1 MDKRR
6 AIQIMTKAAQLYKE
20 HLEDQKVLFLYGLPK
35 EVNKQLQES
44 NKILSSVQGYEVVF
58 HRYNFLHL
66 TGVRLNKKET
76 ASAIHFYQKC
86 LDKRLTENDFVFA
99 KDGSTGQKLDILE
112 RMMLIKKNVTM
123 IGEFTDRGPKLYTE
137 KAAGNICGCI
147 GFVKDK
153 NTKLNVPNTL
163 LKKDIRDVT
172 AQPTYK
178 VFAVISKH
186 YTDEKYT
193 NLVKMDKSID
203 LKECCFS
210 EIFHK
215 LREREYNQEL
225 MHLYVVGGGGC
236 MIQNFG
242 EYDKNRVT
250 IVRDICAT
258 AKGYEAMTVRKIQR
272 NGGMLV

>member
-123 IGEFTDRGPKLYTE
+123 IGE
-137 KAAGNICGCI
+137 
-147 GFVKDK
+147 
-153 NTKLNVPNTL
+153 LNVPNTL

-210 EIFHK
+210 ETIENMID
-215 LREREYNQEL
+215 RENL
-225 MHLYVVGGGGC
+225 
-236 MIQNFG
+236 
-242 EYDKNRVT
+242 
-250 IVRDICAT
+250 
-258 AKGYEAMTVRKIQR
+258 
-272 NGGMLV
+272 

>member
-86 LDKRLTENDFVFA
+86 LDKRL
-99 KDGSTGQKLDILE
+99 
-112 RMMLIKKNVTM
+112 
-123 IGEFTDRGPKLYTE
+123 

-210 EIFHK
+210 ETIENMID
-215 LREREYNQEL
+215 RENL
-225 MHLYVVGGGGC
+225 
-236 MIQNFG
+236 
-242 EYDKNRVT
+242 
-250 IVRDICAT
+250 
-258 AKGYEAMTVRKIQR
+258 
-272 NGGMLV
+272 